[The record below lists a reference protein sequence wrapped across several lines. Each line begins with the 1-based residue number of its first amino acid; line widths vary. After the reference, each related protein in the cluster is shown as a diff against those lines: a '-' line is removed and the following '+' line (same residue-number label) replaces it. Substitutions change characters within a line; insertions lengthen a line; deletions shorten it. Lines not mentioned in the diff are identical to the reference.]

1 MIPSSEKKIDF
12 FIVGTQKG
20 GTTALHAKLARHPDL
35 QCSTKKELHLFDDET
50 RDWNAPNFS
59 DVGAHFKDAR
69 PGALWG
75 EATPIYMY
83 WPGAIDR
90 LARYNPAAKLIVSL
104 RHPAWRAL
112 SHWKMESAR
121 RKETAPFDVAVSEA
135 RRAEVGPVHRVYSYV
150 ERGFYAAQIAAIL
163 DRFPRENLFFCTLEE
178 QREHEAELLRR
189 ICRFLGVSGE
199 IGIDGPRVVRPFIG
213 KELVAV
219 PDTDTRPTLERLS
232 QLYHE
237 DIRETAQLTGL
248 PLEHWCDGGYKEHDV
263 PAAGLMQAD
272 ERKTP

>member
-50 RDWNAPNFS
+50 RDWNAPDFS
-59 DVGAHFKDAR
+59 DVGTYFKDAR
-69 PGALWG
+69 PGTLWG

-112 SHWKMESAR
+112 SHWKMETAR
-121 RKETAPFDVAVSEA
+121 RKETAPFDMAVSEA
-135 RRAEVGPVHRVYSYV
+135 RRAEVGPVHRVHSYV
-150 ERGFYAAQIAAIL
+150 ERGFYAAQISAIL

-178 QREHEAELLRR
+178 QREHEAGLLRR
-189 ICRFLGVSGE
+189 MCRFLGVPGE
-199 IGIDGPRVVRPFIG
+199 IGTDGPRVVRPFIG
-213 KELVAV
+213 KELAAV
-219 PDTDTRPTLERLS
+219 PATDTGATLEKLS
-232 QLYHE
+232 QLYRE
-237 DIRETAQLTGL
+237 DIRETARLTGL
-248 PLEHWCDGGYKEHDV
+248 SPGYWCDKGYAEHDLT
-263 PAAGLMQAD
+263 AA
-272 ERKTP
+272 